1 MSKSTWIAILV
12 AVALLVGCGS
22 AAQPV
27 PAPAKTPE
35 PFMLALP
42 RLVVTVD
49 NAGNPKV
56 FGLSPATFGMD
67 AKLPQP
73 LVDSL
78 VAGDVQHVEARVVG
92 DGLKLFA
99 NGKPLPYIGWN
110 DEGLVQAADLAQAF
124 TGQDLGSAKK
134 LLPILRRLGL
144 DVVIRLPKKAG
155 AADIPL
161 ISLEEGAKTAPQPSG
176 GPATAIVK
184 MDLKID
190 DKGQP
195 GILDVTAADLAT
207 LGMNMGPVLDQET
220 LQRLQKANIQHLLV
234 RTKPGGLYLY
244 SNGKPLPYLVWDAR
258 FLTNAAEL
266 YGQLAPDSPYRELIN
281 MVAPGLE
288 RADVDVLV
296 NMPKAA
302 NAPAIP
308 PPQR

>member
-1 MSKSTWIAILV
+1 MSRSTWIVMLV
-12 AVALLVGCGS
+12 TVALLVGCGS
-22 AAQPV
+22 AAQP
-27 PAPAKTPE
+27 APPKTPE

-42 RLVVTVD
+42 RVEVTVD
-49 NAGNPKV
+49 NTGNPRL

-67 AKLPQP
+67 AKLPKS

-78 VAGDVQHVEARVVG
+78 VAGDVQHIEARVVG

-110 DEGLVQAADLAQAF
+110 DEGLIQAADLAQAF
-124 TGQDLGSAKK
+124 TGQDLGAAKK
-134 LLPILRRLGL
+134 LLPVLRRLGL
-144 DVVIRLPKKAG
+144 DVVVRLPKKAG
-155 AADIPL
+155 AAEIPL

-176 GPATAIVK
+176 GPASAIVK
-184 MDLKID
+184 MDLKLD

-207 LGMNMGPVLDQET
+207 LGMNMAPVLDQET

-234 RTKPGGLYLY
+234 RTKPGGLYLFA
-244 SNGKPLPYLVWDAR
+244 NGKPLPYLAWDAR

-296 NMPKAA
+296 NLPKAA
-302 NAPAIP
+302 NAPVIP

>member
-1 MSKSTWIAILV
+1 MSRSTWIVMLV
-12 AVALLVGCGS
+12 TVALLVGCGS
-22 AAQPV
+22 AAQP
-27 PAPAKTPE
+27 APPKTPE

-42 RLVVTVD
+42 RVEVTVD
-49 NAGNPKV
+49 NTGNPRL

-67 AKLPQP
+67 AKLPKS

-78 VAGDVQHVEARVVG
+78 VAGDVQHIEARVVG

-110 DEGLVQAADLAQAF
+110 DEGLIQATDLAQAF
-124 TGQDLGSAKK
+124 TGQDLGAAKK
-134 LLPILRRLGL
+134 LLPVLRRLGL
-144 DVVIRLPKKAG
+144 DVVVRLPKKAG
-155 AADIPL
+155 AAEIPL

-176 GPATAIVK
+176 GPASAIVK
-184 MDLKID
+184 MDLKLD

-207 LGMNMGPVLDQET
+207 LGMNMAPVLDQET

-234 RTKPGGLYLY
+234 RTKPGGLYLFA
-244 SNGKPLPYLVWDAR
+244 NGKPLPYLAWDAR

-281 MVAPGLE
+281 MAAPGLE

-296 NMPKAA
+296 NLPKAA
-302 NAPAIP
+302 NAPVIP

>member
-12 AVALLVGCGS
+12 AVVLLVGCGS
-22 AAQPV
+22 AAQPT
-27 PAPAKTPE
+27 APKTPE

-49 NAGNPKV
+49 NAGNPKI

-67 AKLPQP
+67 AKLPKP
-73 LVDSL
+73 MVDSL
-78 VAGDVQHVEARVVG
+78 VAGDVQHIEARVVG

-110 DEGLVQAADLAQAF
+110 DEGLIQGVDLAQAF
-124 TGQDLGSAKK
+124 TGQDLSAAKK

-144 DVVIRLPKKAG
+144 DVVVRLPKKAG

-195 GILDVTAADLAT
+195 GILDVTSADLAT
-207 LGMNMGPVLDQET
+207 LGMTMEPVLDQET

-258 FLTNAAEL
+258 FLANAAEL

-296 NMPKAA
+296 NLPKAA
-302 NAPAIP
+302 NSPAIP

>member
-1 MSKSTWIAILV
+1 MSKSTWLAMLV
-12 AVALLVGCGS
+12 MVALLVGCGS
-22 AAQPV
+22 AAQPAQ
-27 PAPAKTPE
+27 PKTPE

-42 RLVVTVD
+42 RVEINVD
-49 NAGNPKV
+49 SAGNPKV
-56 FGLSPATFGMD
+56 LGLSPATFGMD
-67 AKLPQP
+67 AKLPKP

-78 VAGDVQHVEARVVG
+78 VAGDVQHIEARVVG

-99 NGKPLPYIGWN
+99 NGKPLPYIGWD
-110 DEGLVQAADLAQAF
+110 DEGLIQAADLAQAF
-124 TGQDLGSAKK
+124 TGQDLSAAKR

-144 DVVIRLPKKAG
+144 DVVLRLPKQAG
-155 AADIPL
+155 ATDIPL

-195 GILDVTAADLAT
+195 GILDVTSADLAT

-220 LQRLQKANIQHLLV
+220 LQHLQKANIQHLLV

-244 SNGKPLPYLVWDAR
+244 SNGKSLPYLAWDAR

-281 MVAPGLE
+281 MIAPGLE
-288 RADVDVLV
+288 RADIDVLV
-296 NMPKAA
+296 NLPKAA
-302 NAPAIP
+302 NVPAIP